1 MSASSSR
8 AAESRDEG
16 CPIANLTE
24 DNDEIWTLYH
34 IINTQFVYDFQALP
48 LVFEIYNIQCTRN
61 EAQIMLEKLI
71 MIHALI
77 TEKNREAR

>member
-1 MSASSSR
+1 
-8 AAESRDEG
+8 
-16 CPIANLTE
+16 LTE
-24 DNDEIWTLYH
+24 ENDEIWTFYH

-71 MIHALI
+71 MIHDIA
-77 TEKNREAR
+77 TKAQRHKE